1 MARRNALIISLF
13 LAVALVLGT
22 TAMLRTTRLGA
33 RATAAPAT
41 AQLAAKSRQ
50 LDRYERQLRRAAH
63 QRPPALPP
71 LPPLPPRT
79 AVAQAPAAQP
89 AQVVYVRPKPIVKT
103 IHRHGGE
110 SGEHEGGHDREGGE
124 LDD

>member
-1 MARRNALIISLF
+1 MARRNALIVSLF
-13 LAVALVLGT
+13 LAVAVVLGM

-33 RATAAPAT
+33 RASAAPAT

-50 LDRYERQLRRAAH
+50 LDRYARQLQKAAR
-63 QRPPALPP
+63 QRPPALPA
-71 LPPLPPRT
+71 LPPRT
-79 AVAQAPAAQP
+79 GAVAPAPAAQP

-103 IHRHGGE
+103 LHRHGDEGDA
-110 SGEHEGGHDREGGE
+110 HDGGHDREEGE